1 MFTFLKY
8 FIFTLILISIG
19 LSYLLYTSYGN
30 QQLYDFA
37 SYKLSEKA
45 GLEVEVKAID
55 IATYPQVV
63 IEMNVEKKAKLI
75 FTGELTNTWIDMD
88 YTLTSDCIASDVC
101 KIDDNIHVKGHVN
114 GPFSRLTIIGKGEA
128 LDGEVHYSVVKF
140 PDKVEDL
147 KLTMRDVNSSKL
159 FTLMGQDA
167 LIKGKADVDVVFK
180 LMDKDNKKGSFTYD
194 VRDNNFSGI
203 PLNLHTTVDIDNMKQ
218 SFIIDITSPFLK
230 LNISEGS
237 YDQEKKLAKAFYIL
251 DIKDL
256 GALETLLGYKYLGSF
271 YAMGEMS
278 YDKDIS
284 ISGLSKS
291 YGGMIDYIFEKDGLK
306 VELIDVSFKDFM
318 KLFPFPSIIDA
329 DTSGH
334 IYYNF
339 RQDTLVVNTTLKNA
353 KFLPSSIVDAVYK
366 RSGVKMMRETFDDSI
381 LEATYHNNII
391 FGDLKLANQKSYFQ
405 LTNVK
410 MDSEKDIINANFD
423 FKMQRQEFSGKIFGS
438 LGDPTVD
445 LDMHKLIMYQMDK
458 QLDSI
463 MGKKSRKLMEKM
475 PMGGVAKGMAA
486 GMGASF
492 VGMFF

>member
-8 FIFTLILISIG
+8 FIFILILISLG
-19 LSYLLYTSYGN
+19 LSYLLYTSSGN
-30 QQLYDFA
+30 QYIYHFA
-37 SYKLSEKA
+37 GYKLSQKS
-45 GLEVEVKAID
+45 GLKIEVKSIN
-55 IATYPQVV
+55 IREYPEV
-63 IEMNVEKKAKLI
+63 IVEMNVERKAKLI
-75 FTGELTNTWIDMD
+75 FTGDLTNTWIDMD

-101 KIDDNIHVKGHVN
+101 KIDDNINVKGHVS
-114 GPFSRLTIIGKGEA
+114 GPFSHLNITGEGIA
-128 LDGEVHYSVVKF
+128 LDGNVKYNAIKF
-140 PDKVEDL
+140 TDKFEDIN
-147 KLTMRDVNSSKL
+147 LTMHEVNSTKL
-159 FTLMGQDA
+159 FTLMGQEA
-167 LIKGKADVDVVFK
+167 IIKGKADVTMLFDI
-180 LMDKDNKKGSFTYD
+180 MDENNKQGSLTYD
-194 VRDNNFSGI
+194 VKDNNFSGI

-230 LNISEGS
+230 LNISEGT
-237 YDQEKKLAKAFYIL
+237 YDQEKKVAKAFYIL

-278 YDKDIS
+278 YDKYIS

-318 KLFPFPSIIDA
+318 QLFPFPSIIDA
-329 DTSGH
+329 DTRGH

-353 KFLPSSIVDAVYK
+353 KFLPSSIVDTIYK
-366 RSGVKMMRETFDDSI
+366 RSGVKMMKETFDDSI

-391 FGDLKLANQKSYFQ
+391 FGDLKLSNQKSYFQ

-410 MDSEKDIINANFD
+410 MDSEKDILNANFD

-438 LGDPTVD
+438 LDDPTVD

-475 PMGGVAKGMAA
+475 PMGGVAKGMAV
-486 GMGASF
+486 GMGAGF